1 MYETTLTDGYLDI
14 WMDWTNL
21 LMVARL
27 VSWPKEEVRMEFQ
40 LIPNRTFLTE
50 GISNCFIPQT
60 PVIFAWYF
68 VTRMMLLTARRPHE
82 RELAD
87 SD

>member
-1 MYETTLTDGYLDI
+1 MLKIPFVFLHNESCNGKNVLSGCIKSVTE
-14 WMDWTNL
+14 
-21 LMVARL
+21 
-27 VSWPKEEVRMEFQ
+27 S
-40 LIPNRTFLTE
+40 LIATFPNE
-50 GISNCFIPQT
+50 GISNCFSPQT

-68 VTRMMLLTARRPHE
+68 VTRVMLLTARRPHG